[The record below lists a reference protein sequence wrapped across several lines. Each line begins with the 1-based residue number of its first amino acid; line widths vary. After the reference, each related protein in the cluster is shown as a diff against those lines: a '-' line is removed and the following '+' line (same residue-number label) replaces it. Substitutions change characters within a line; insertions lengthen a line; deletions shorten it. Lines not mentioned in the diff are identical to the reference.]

1 MCDRIGESKRLAN
14 GDAERLDARLGCN
27 PPNLVLIGFMG
38 AGKTSVG
45 RVCARRLRFRFTDTD
60 LLVERMADKTIAQI
74 FEEDGEEQFRHL
86 EQIAVARISRRC
98 GNVIAT
104 GGGVILN
111 PVNVH
116 NLRRNGVIIWLQTQT
131 EEALRRVG
139 DRSSRPLLSEAE
151 YPAKRFEQLL
161 VKRSPFYARAADYR
175 LDSTG
180 LRVSEAAE
188 SVIALYRKGIGL

>member
-1 MCDRIGESKRLAN
+1 MCDQSGESKRLADESEE
-14 GDAERLDARLGCN
+14 GLEVHLGRH

-45 RVCARRLRFRFTDTD
+45 RVCARRLQFRFADTD
-60 LLVERMADKTIAQI
+60 LLIERMADKTIAQV
-74 FEEDGEEQFRHL
+74 FEEDGEEQFRRL

-98 GNVIAT
+98 GIVIAT

-111 PVNVH
+111 PANVH
-116 NLRRNGVIIWLQTQT
+116 NLRRNGVVIWLQTQT

-151 YPAKRFEQLL
+151 DPAQRFEQLL
-161 VKRSPFYARAADYR
+161 AKRWPFYLRAADYR

-188 SVIALYRKGIGL
+188 RVIALYRKGIGL